1 MRVEND
7 SEVKILL
14 TNVKELFNSLDD
26 NQRELEKAINITEM
40 KTIDYLHELEISK
53 LNGIE
58 MMKIAKELIC
68 IRKER
73 RKLKDNLDLIKAIKG
88 YANKFITKGIIAE
101 TEQAICNINTL
112 KKNQANRQ
120 YTPKVIMDLKC
131 AKKKGEE

>member
-1 MRVEND
+1 MKIEND

-131 AKKKGEE
+131 AKKKGEA

>member
-1 MRVEND
+1 MKIEND

-53 LNGIE
+53 LNGLE

-101 TEQAICNINTL
+101 TEQAICNIDTL

-131 AKKKGEE
+131 AKKKEGE